1 MFRNGKLYAKKSAIG
16 ATAEVSPA
24 FLYVLNYNF
33 SVVKEYFHYAEIV
46 LSLRWNYSFTTLK
59 LKFDQDRLIKDTD
72 KKDAG
77 GMRKEW
83 GTGEKECG
91 NLLDKEC
98 EQG

>member
-1 MFRNGKLYAKKSAIG
+1 M
-16 ATAEVSPA
+16 
-24 FLYVLNYNF
+24 
-33 SVVKEYFHYAEIV
+33 
-46 LSLRWNYSFTTLK
+46 LK
-59 LKFDQDRLIKDTD
+59 LKFDKDRLIKDTD

-83 GTGEKECG
+83 EAGEKECG